1 MIRGV
6 LACILFHLG
15 LVLHAQPI
23 LESGQ
28 ILPPGLSSFECS
40 NLSFPVERMH
50 STHFYSQIQFQ
61 GHHALSEKW
70 EMRLASA
77 TGWDQTVKH
86 GSLLFGLTFQWM
98 QNGAWS
104 SALSGTVSKLYGD
117 QIIPQHKFWLG
128 ATHSGRYEFH
138 GNIGFCQNTDA
149 DPWHPLIACG
159 WHIPTSYGKWLIE
172 FYYQPDDNEQAQI
185 GYAWE
190 SPWGETM
197 IIVGGMPGS
206 IPMVTAVLTI

>member
-1 MIRGV
+1 MCKP
-6 LACILFHLG
+6 LCLSL
-15 LVLHAQPI
+15 LVLPLFTAFGQPM
-23 LESGQ
+23 LESGS
-28 ILPPGLSSFECS
+28 ILPLGASSFECS
-40 NLSFPVERMH
+40 SLSFPVQRDDR
-50 STHFYSQIQFQ
+50 TQFYSQIQFQ
-61 GHHALSEKW
+61 GHYALSEKW

-77 TGWDQTVKH
+77 TGWDPTVKH
-86 GSLLFGLTFQWM
+86 GSLLAGLTYQWM

-138 GNIGFCQNTDA
+138 GNIGFCQNTHM
-149 DPWHPLIACG
+149 DPWHPLVACG
-159 WHIPTSYGKWLIE
+159 WHIPTSYGKWLVE
-172 FYYQPDDNEQAQI
+172 FYYQPDGNEQAQI
-185 GYAWE
+185 GYAWD

-206 IPMVTAVLTI
+206 IPMLTGVLSF